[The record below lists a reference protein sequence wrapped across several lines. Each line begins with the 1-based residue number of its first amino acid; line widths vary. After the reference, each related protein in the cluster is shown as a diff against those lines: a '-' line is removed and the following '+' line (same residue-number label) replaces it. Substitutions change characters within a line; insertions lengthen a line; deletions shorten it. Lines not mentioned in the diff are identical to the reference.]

1 MNVRRTPPRALALLA
16 LLAAVASAPAAEPAA
31 DSAVHGAAWLI
42 ATVADEW
49 PAAGADHS
57 EEPPAD
63 RFLLAQARLC
73 AAQVLSRDGATADDW
88 LAALDAALALPGR
101 PPERYGETGLVGL
114 LRWQDEKL
122 LGVYGPW
129 RADAREGTFLPLL
142 RRLPDPDRWPAVR
155 AGVAARVAAAG
166 GATNAPPLLR
176 ALSLA
181 LARIDGDA
189 AAEREA
195 RAAFDAIPVRPADET
210 AAHFRTVA
218 RWTLDHPGRTSFDLE
233 REKERAAAGAPTP
246 EDPGD
251 FAPDVPDDC
260 ASADT
265 DAPARPACR
274 PTPPRPVDA
283 VWDAIREERF
293 ADAEREGFALLS
305 RRDSDSWDSDP
316 SIALLELY
324 RRAGA
329 PEDIVA
335 LAEGNPLW
343 TGKDVACVRSTDTE
357 WLPSALARAL
367 LAVSRTNDALRIARN
382 ALFERDE
389 PPDWAFDLLREAL
402 PPAEALAA
410 FETAA
415 AAFPCDPRPLAAAAR
430 SMRDLGRADEAAA
443 AARRALAMPPFLSG
457 LDGERVLAD
466 ALLALDPAA
475 PLPDTDEA
483 DPFDPAEEALEAGR
497 TNDAVRI
504 YSDVF
509 ASLAAGYART
519 EPVDQYD
526 SFQGWWPDERLAA
539 AWRALPALAGAEIEP
554 PRNLPAWTAAIRPE
568 PLADPAARAGA
579 RFLLGRLLECSER
592 PRAAFG
598 QYRAAL
604 ALDPRH
610 ADAAIAALFLAED
623 PADRADLERTLAGLG
638 AVPADFGGFYFNT
651 FGTRAVDAKALLSGA
666 AAARRR
672 RPPPEAGSVFRLGP
686 NPPAD
691 GLIRA
696 LDAVDTPAATEFAGL
711 VECLREA
718 EGRRGGSPLPGD
730 VVFSTGTWA
739 DAVGDFLLVLGR

>member
-101 PPERYGETGLVGL
+101 PPERYGETGLAGL
-114 LRWQDEKL
+114 LRWQDEDL
-122 LGVYGPW
+122 LGMSGPW
-129 RADAREGTFLPLL
+129 SAGTREGTFLPLL

-155 AGVAARVAAAG
+155 VGVAARVATAG

-189 AAEREA
+189 AAERKA

-218 RWTLDHPGRTSFDLE
+218 RWTLDHPGMTSFDLE

-265 DAPARPACR
+265 DAPACPACR

-305 RRDSDSWDSDP
+305 HKDADSWSVDP
-316 SIALLELY
+316 SFALLVLY
-324 RRAGA
+324 ERAGK

-357 WLPSALARAL
+357 WLPSALAREL

-504 YSDVF
+504 YSDAF
-509 ASLAAGYART
+509 ARLAAGYART

-539 AWRALPALAGAEIEP
+539 AWRALPALAGAEVEP

-610 ADAAIAALFLAED
+610 ADAAIAALYLAEE
-623 PADRADLERTLAGLG
+623 PVDRADLERTLAGLG

-651 FGTRAVDAKALLSGA
+651 FGIRAVDAKALLAGA

-686 NPPAD
+686 NPPVD

-696 LDAVDTPAATEFAGL
+696 LDAVDTPAAAEFAGL

-739 DAVGDFLLVLGR
+739 DAIGDFLLVLGR